1 MSSRKTVALFASLGA
16 VGPIVL
22 FAVTYRC
29 NSTSDW
35 WLLLWH
41 TGVMLLGDSRE
52 PPTTF
57 EVWENWCIS
66 LAANLVLYA
75 LVGVIVTGLLAG
87 VRRLRAGPN

>member
-1 MSSRKTVALFASLGA
+1 MSSKTVALFAGLGA

-35 WLLLWH
+35 WLILWP
-41 TGVMLLGDSRE
+41 TGVMLLGDTRE
-52 PPTTF
+52 PPTSF
-57 EVWENWCIS
+57 ELWEELCVS

-75 LVGVIVTGLLAG
+75 LVGVIVTSLLTG